1 MPWRGTALEDLDD
14 DHATAAAWTS
24 WLAGIGGGSGGPA
37 LRFCNGEQ
45 FTRTCDV
52 VGASAFGE
60 QAVVAD
66 AVQALR
72 QHVDEEAANEL
83 VGGERDALVSI
94 AALDAVVLPL
104 EGDALLVEG
113 DQAAVGDGNAVG
125 VTRKIG
131 QHRLGP
137 TERALCVDDPV
148 GLAQRRQTGRE
159 GLRSGEMGV
168 VAEEAE
174 AAGRMGCGERLEE
187 QPAEQ
192 AGEHAHGEEESG
204 PAGHPML
211 AVG

>member
-24 WLAGIGGGSGGPA
+24 WLAGIGSGGPA
-37 LRFCNGEQ
+37 FRFCNGEQ

-83 VGGERDALVSI
+83 VDGERHALVSI

-125 VTRKIG
+125 VTRQIG
-131 QHRLGP
+131 QHCLRSAEWRL
-137 TERALCVDDPV
+137 AVDDPFD
-148 GLAQRRQTGRE
+148 LA
-159 GLRSGEMGV
+159 
-168 VAEEAE
+168 
-174 AAGRMGCGERLEE
+174 
-187 QPAEQ
+187 
-192 AGEHAHGEEESG
+192 
-204 PAGHPML
+204 
-211 AVG
+211 